1 MGRLFMDALE
11 DGGGDGGGHS
21 ARPRIAAILAATMV
35 ILVAAAAVGAWPFLS
50 SQWTAA
56 RATPGQAARGAGVPG
71 RAASPPSTSAA
82 VPPPPPT
89 SGVPLVPVAP
99 VAVPRPP
106 AGGGPAI
113 QLNLPAPA
121 AAAARPAAT
130 PTPAPV
136 PAVTPAAAPSCAS
149 SSSRPSG
156 TVTIQWPSS
165 HHVVVTYNLT
175 GLVPSCQFALGLF
188 QTTCQSHGALLA
200 SFPAAT
206 STAGGTD
213 TQTITSVDALSGGV
227 PARSSIRLGPPGSTD
242 SASAE
247 TSVACA
253 DTQAAVNGSNPSY
266 RTHVS

>member
-1 MGRLFMDALE
+1 MARLFMDALE
-11 DGGGDGGGHS
+11 DGGDGEGGHS

-35 ILVAAAAVGAWPFLS
+35 ILVAAAAVGAWPVLS
-50 SQWTAA
+50 SRWTAA
-56 RATPGQAARGAGVPG
+56 RATPSQAAGSAGARGG
-71 RAASPPSTSAA
+71 AASPPSSSAA

-89 SGVPLVPVAP
+89 GGVPLVPVAP

-113 QLNLPAPA
+113 QLNLPAAATAPRPA
-121 AAAARPAAT
+121 AA

-136 PAVTPAAAPSCAS
+136 SAVTPAAAPSCAS
-149 SSSRPSG
+149 SSSKPSG

-213 TQTITSVDALSGGV
+213 TQTITSVGALSGGV

-253 DTQAAVNGSNPSY
+253 NTQAAVNGSNPSY
-266 RTHVS
+266 STHVS